1 MQDERKS
8 VCVLFREVQH
18 IFPPVMRN
26 EPDLRK
32 MLIFSAHFRTPEG
45 DDIELYQTATRELA
59 LLITSENFK
68 QEATQEQAM
77 EILRKAVANAVFD
90 ELQLAMTVL
99 KWLKPLIL
107 QTADHAAQREAKY
120 LELRL
125 IAGEVQCGGEC
136 TCK

>member
-8 VCVLFREVQH
+8 VVVLLREVQDAL
-18 IFPPVMRN
+18 PPVLRN

-32 MLIFSAHFRTPEG
+32 ILFFSSANFETPDG
-45 DDIELYQTATRELA
+45 DTIELFVLP
-59 LLITSENFK
+59 
-68 QEATQEQAM
+68 ATQAVAFKITPVNSSPEQA
-77 EILRKAVANAVFD
+77 EVVLRKAVAHGVFD
-90 ELQLAMTVL
+90 ELILAMKVL

-107 QTADHAAQREAKY
+107 QIADHAAQREAKY

>member
-8 VCVLFREVQH
+8 VVVLLREVQDAL
-18 IFPPVMRN
+18 PPVLRN

-32 MLIFSAHFRTPEG
+32 ILFSSAHFETPDG
-45 DDIELYQTATRELA
+45 DAIELFVLP
-59 LLITSENFK
+59 
-68 QEATQEQAM
+68 ATQAVAF
-77 EILRKAVANAVFD
+77 EITPVNSSPEAVLRKAVAHGVFD
-90 ELQLAMTVL
+90 ELTLAMKVL

-125 IAGEVQCGGEC
+125 IAGEVQCGGE
-136 TCK
+136 KS

>member
-8 VCVLFREVQH
+8 VVVLLREVQDAL
-18 IFPPVMRN
+18 PPVLRN

-32 MLIFSAHFRTPEG
+32 ILFSSAHFETPDG
-45 DDIELYQTATRELA
+45 DAIELFVLP
-59 LLITSENFK
+59 
-68 QEATQEQAM
+68 ATQAVAFKITPVNSSPEAV
-77 EILRKAVANAVFD
+77 LRKAVAHGVFD
-90 ELQLAMTVL
+90 ELILAMKVL

-125 IAGEVQCGGEC
+125 IAGEVQCGGE
-136 TCK
+136 KS

>member
-8 VCVLFREVQH
+8 VVVLLREVQDAL
-18 IFPPVMRN
+18 PPVLRN

-32 MLIFSAHFRTPEG
+32 ILFSSAHFETPDG
-45 DDIELYQTATRELA
+45 DAIELFVLP
-59 LLITSENFK
+59 
-68 QEATQEQAM
+68 ATQAVAFKITPVNSSPEAV
-77 EILRKAVANAVFD
+77 LRKAVAHGVFD
-90 ELQLAMTVL
+90 ELILAMKVL

-107 QTADHAAQREAKY
+107 QVADHAAQREAKH

-125 IAGEVQCGGEC
+125 IAGEVQFGGEC

>member
-8 VCVLFREVQH
+8 VVVLLREVQDVL
-18 IFPPVMRN
+18 PPVLRN

-32 MLIFSAHFRTPEG
+32 ILFFSSANFDTPDG
-45 DDIELYQTATRELA
+45 DAIELFVLP
-59 LLITSENFK
+59 
-68 QEATQEQAM
+68 ATQAVAFRITPVNSSPEQAGVV
-77 EILRKAVANAVFD
+77 LRKAVAHGVFD
-90 ELQLAMTVL
+90 ELILAMKVL

-107 QTADHAAQREAKY
+107 QIVDHAALREAKY

>member
-8 VCVLFREVQH
+8 VVVLLREVQDAL
-18 IFPPVMRN
+18 PPVLRN

-32 MLIFSAHFRTPEG
+32 ILFSSAHFETPDG
-45 DDIELYQTATRELA
+45 DVIELFVLP
-59 LLITSENFK
+59 
-68 QEATQEQAM
+68 ATQAVAFKITPVNSSPEAV
-77 EILRKAVANAVFD
+77 LRKAVAHGVFD
-90 ELQLAMTVL
+90 ELILAMKVL

-125 IAGEVQCGGEC
+125 IAGEVQCGGE
-136 TCK
+136 KS

>member
-8 VCVLFREVQH
+8 VVVLLREVQDAL
-18 IFPPVMRN
+18 PPVLRN

-32 MLIFSAHFRTPEG
+32 ILFSSAHFETPDG
-45 DDIELYQTATRELA
+45 DAIELFVLP
-59 LLITSENFK
+59 
-68 QEATQEQAM
+68 ATQAVAFEITPVNSSPEQA
-77 EILRKAVANAVFD
+77 EVVLRKAAAHGVFD
-90 ELQLAMTVL
+90 ELILAMKVL

-125 IAGEVQCGGEC
+125 IAGEVQCGGE
-136 TCK
+136 KS

>member
-32 MLIFSAHFRTPEG
+32 MLVSSAHFRTLEG
-45 DDIELYQTATRELA
+45 DDIELYQTATRES

-77 EILRKAVANAVFD
+77 EILRKAVASGVFD
-90 ELQLAMTVL
+90 ELLLAMTVL

-107 QTADHAAQREAKY
+107 QTADHAAQREAKC

-136 TCK
+136 VCK

>member
-8 VCVLFREVQH
+8 VVVLLREVQDLL
-18 IFPPVMRN
+18 PPVLRN

-32 MLIFSAHFRTPEG
+32 ILFFSSADFETPDG
-45 DDIELYQTATRELA
+45 DAIELFVLP
-59 LLITSENFK
+59 
-68 QEATQEQAM
+68 ATQAVAFKITPVNSSPEAV
-77 EILRKAVANAVFD
+77 LRKAVAHGVFD
-90 ELQLAMTVL
+90 ELILAMKVL

-107 QTADHAAQREAKY
+107 QVADHAAQREAKY

>member
-8 VCVLFREVQH
+8 VVVLLREVQDAL
-18 IFPPVMRN
+18 PPVLRN

-32 MLIFSAHFRTPEG
+32 ILFSSAHFETPDG
-45 DDIELYQTATRELA
+45 DAIELFVLP
-59 LLITSENFK
+59 
-68 QEATQEQAM
+68 ATQAVAFKITPVNSNPEAV
-77 EILRKAVANAVFD
+77 LRKAVAHGVFD
-90 ELQLAMTVL
+90 ELILAMKVL

-125 IAGEVQCGGEC
+125 IAGEVQCGGE
-136 TCK
+136 KS

>member
-8 VCVLFREVQH
+8 VVVLLREVQDVL
-18 IFPPVMRN
+18 PPVLRN

-32 MLIFSAHFRTPEG
+32 ILFSSAHFETPDG
-45 DDIELYQTATRELA
+45 DAIELFVLP
-59 LLITSENFK
+59 
-68 QEATQEQAM
+68 ATQAVAF
-77 EILRKAVANAVFD
+77 EITPVNSSPEVVLRKAVAHGVFD
-90 ELQLAMTVL
+90 ELILAMKVL

-125 IAGEVQCGGEC
+125 IAGEVQCGGE
-136 TCK
+136 KS

>member
-1 MQDERKS
+1 MQGERKS
-8 VCVLFREVQH
+8 VVVLLREVQDVL
-18 IFPPVMRN
+18 PPALRN

-32 MLIFSAHFRTPEG
+32 ILFSSAHFETPDG
-45 DDIELYQTATRELA
+45 DTIELFVLP
-59 LLITSENFK
+59 
-68 QEATQEQAM
+68 ATQAVAF
-77 EILRKAVANAVFD
+77 EITPVNSSPEAVLRKAVAHGVFD
-90 ELQLAMTVL
+90 ELILAMKVL

-107 QTADHAAQREAKY
+107 QIADHAAQREAKY

>member
-8 VCVLFREVQH
+8 VVVLLREVQDVL
-18 IFPPVMRN
+18 PPVLRN

-32 MLIFSAHFRTPEG
+32 ILFFSSAHFETPDG
-45 DDIELYQTATRELA
+45 DAIELFVLP
-59 LLITSENFK
+59 
-68 QEATQEQAM
+68 ATQAVAFRITPVNSSPEVV
-77 EILRKAVANAVFD
+77 LRKAVAHGVFD
-90 ELQLAMTVL
+90 ELILAMTVL

>member
-8 VCVLFREVQH
+8 VVVLLREVQDVL
-18 IFPPVMRN
+18 PPVLRN

-32 MLIFSAHFRTPEG
+32 ILFSSAHFETPDG
-45 DDIELYQTATRELA
+45 DAIELFVLP
-59 LLITSENFK
+59 
-68 QEATQEQAM
+68 ATQAVAFRVTPVNSSPEEA
-77 EILRKAVANAVFD
+77 EVVLRKAVAHGVFD
-90 ELQLAMTVL
+90 ELILAMKVL

-125 IAGEVQCGGEC
+125 ITGEVQCGGE
-136 TCK
+136 KS

>member
-8 VCVLFREVQH
+8 VVVLLREVQDAL
-18 IFPPVMRN
+18 PPVLRN

-32 MLIFSAHFRTPEG
+32 ILFSSAHFETPDG
-45 DDIELYQTATRELA
+45 DVIELFVLP
-59 LLITSENFK
+59 
-68 QEATQEQAM
+68 ATQSVAFKITPVNSSPEAV
-77 EILRKAVANAVFD
+77 LRKAVAHGVFD
-90 ELQLAMTVL
+90 ELILAMKVL

-125 IAGEVQCGGEC
+125 QSGEVQCGGEC
-136 TCK
+136 VCR

>member
-8 VCVLFREVQH
+8 VVVLLREVQDVL
-18 IFPPVMRN
+18 PPVLRN

-32 MLIFSAHFRTPEG
+32 ILFSSAHFETLDG
-45 DDIELYQTATRELA
+45 DAIELFVLP
-59 LLITSENFK
+59 
-68 QEATQEQAM
+68 ATQAVAFEITPVNSSPEQA
-77 EILRKAVANAVFD
+77 EVVLRKAVAHGVFD
-90 ELQLAMTVL
+90 ELILAMKVL

-125 IAGEVQCGGEC
+125 IAGEVQCGGE
-136 TCK
+136 KS

>member
-8 VCVLFREVQH
+8 VVVLLREVQDLL
-18 IFPPVMRN
+18 PPVLRN

-32 MLIFSAHFRTPEG
+32 ILFFSSADFDTPDG
-45 DDIELYQTATRELA
+45 DAIELFVLP
-59 LLITSENFK
+59 
-68 QEATQEQAM
+68 ATQAVAFKITPVNSSPEQA
-77 EILRKAVANAVFD
+77 EAVLRKAVAHGVFD
-90 ELQLAMTVL
+90 ELILAMKVL

-107 QTADHAAQREAKY
+107 QIADHAAQRETKH

-125 IAGEVQCGGEC
+125 QSGEVQCGGEC

>member
-8 VCVLFREVQH
+8 VVVLLREVQDVL
-18 IFPPVMRN
+18 PPVLRN

-32 MLIFSAHFRTPEG
+32 ILFSSAHFETPDG
-45 DDIELYQTATRELA
+45 DAIELFVLP
-59 LLITSENFK
+59 
-68 QEATQEQAM
+68 ATQAVAFRVTPVNSSPEEA
-77 EILRKAVANAVFD
+77 EVVLRKAVAHGVFD
-90 ELQLAMTVL
+90 ELILAMKVL

-125 IAGEVQCGGEC
+125 IAGEVQCGGE
-136 TCK
+136 KS

>member
-8 VCVLFREVQH
+8 VVVLLREVQDAL
-18 IFPPVMRN
+18 PPVLRN

-32 MLIFSAHFRTPEG
+32 ILFSSAHFETPDG
-45 DDIELYQTATRELA
+45 DAIELFVLP
-59 LLITSENFK
+59 
-68 QEATQEQAM
+68 ATQAVAFKITPVNSNTEAV
-77 EILRKAVANAVFD
+77 LRKAVAHGVFD
-90 ELQLAMTVL
+90 ELILAMKVL

-125 IAGEVQCGGEC
+125 IAGEVRCGGE
-136 TCK
+136 KS

>member
-18 IFPPVMRN
+18 IFSPVMRN

-32 MLIFSAHFRTPEG
+32 MLVSSAHFRTPEG
-45 DDIELYQTATRELA
+45 DDIELYQTATQELA
-59 LLITSENFK
+59 LLITSENFRR
-68 QEATQEQAM
+68 EATQEQAM
-77 EILRKAVANAVFD
+77 EILRKAVANGVFD
-90 ELQLAMTVL
+90 ELLLAMTVL

-107 QTADHAAQREAKY
+107 QVADHAAQREAKH

-125 IAGEVQCGGEC
+125 IAGEVQCGGDRL
-136 TCK
+136 

>member
-8 VCVLFREVQH
+8 VVVLLREVQDAL
-18 IFPPVMRN
+18 PPVLRN

-32 MLIFSAHFRTPEG
+32 ILFSSAHFETPDG
-45 DDIELYQTATRELA
+45 DAIELFVLP
-59 LLITSENFK
+59 
-68 QEATQEQAM
+68 ATQAVAFKITPVNSSPEAV
-77 EILRKAVANAVFD
+77 LRKAVAHGVFD
-90 ELQLAMTVL
+90 ELILAMKVL

-107 QTADHAAQREAKY
+107 QTADHAAQREAKH

>member
-8 VCVLFREVQH
+8 VVVLLREVQDAL
-18 IFPPVMRN
+18 PPVLRN

-32 MLIFSAHFRTPEG
+32 ILFFSSANFDTPDG
-45 DDIELYQTATRELA
+45 DAIELFVLP
-59 LLITSENFK
+59 
-68 QEATQEQAM
+68 ATQAVAFKITPMNSSPEQA
-77 EILRKAVANAVFD
+77 EVVLRKAVAHGVFD
-90 ELQLAMTVL
+90 ELILAMKVL

-107 QTADHAAQREAKY
+107 QVADHAAQREAKH

-125 IAGEVQCGGEC
+125 IAGEVLCGGEC